1 MPGSYADAQA
11 SGLDSLACA
20 STFHCIHGAFE
31 SEPLQFSAERRTKS
45 TKTRLLCARKQRTE
59 RIGGRRSAAGRAG
72 RQVARRSG
80 RDGSCTRRTEWMGG
94 WRSAADRMDGRV
106 VQTTVAY
113 LSVVA
118 DEHIS
123 YLKAAYAKS
132 KPQLV

>member
-1 MPGSYADAQA
+1 M
-11 SGLDSLACA
+11 
-20 STFHCIHGAFE
+20 
-31 SEPLQFSAERRTKS
+31 
-45 TKTRLLCARKQRTE
+45 
-59 RIGGRRSAAGRAG
+59 RSAADRMDGRVAQRSGQGGSAGDAAQRAG
-72 RQVARRSG
+72 RVVHAAGRMDGRVAHRSG